1 MLIVI
6 LYLVIQMI
14 SEKIN
19 SPKVWNQ
26 KFFWNILFMATLMK
40 NSLKSKV
47 DSNIWYQNCT
57 FSIHILMWQATVGLM
72 NSAPIKNYDSNNCKI
87 CHSMLNVFLP
97 HWFFSL
103 APSETIEQTSFSHC
117 VQKSKFCKINYIK
130 KSSTD
135 GNPLIATPKNCNL
148 PINCNFFLQP
158 NQAYYKS
165 G

>member
-26 KFFWNILFMATLMK
+26 KFFWSILFMATLMK

-117 VQKSKFCKINYIK
+117 VQKSKFYEIDY
-130 KSSTD
+130 
-135 GNPLIATPKNCNL
+135 A
-148 PINCNFFLQP
+148 
-158 NQAYYKS
+158 
-165 G
+165 